1 MKTGFRLFLYWVFAF
16 LFLPAS
22 GAFAADAPAA
32 YPERP
37 IRVVVPFPPG
47 GGADVTMRILSEA
60 LRPHLAQPIVIDN
73 RGGASTIIGTE
84 IVAKA
89 KPDGYTILIATTTF
103 AINPSLHAT
112 LPYDPLRDLAP
123 VTLVAVTPYI
133 LVVHPSLPVRTVK
146 DLVALAKERP
156 GQLTYASVGNGSATH
171 LATEMLV
178 ARTGIK
184 VVHVPYKGSS
194 PALSDLIGGH
204 VSMYLGSMPASVP
217 QARSGKLR
225 ALAVTGPRRAP
236 AAPEVPT
243 IAESGFPG
251 YEFASWY
258 GLFAPAGT
266 PPAIVDQLQGAVRKV
281 LERRDLRERMLAEG
295 NEVVGSTPSDFAAVI
310 RADIAKY
317 ARIVKAANIKPE

>member
-1 MKTGFRLFLYWVFAF
+1 MKQMALSMWASLLVAGTSAF
-16 LFLPAS
+16 QYAY
-22 GAFAADAPAA
+22 A

-47 GGADVTMRILSEA
+47 GGADVTMRIMSDP
-60 LRPHLAQPIVIDN
+60 LRAQLGQPLVIDN

-112 LPYDPLRDLAP
+112 LPYDPVKDLSP
-123 VTLVAVTPYI
+123 ITLVAFTPYI
-133 LVVHPSLPVRTVK
+133 LVVHPSLPVKTVK
-146 DLVALAKERP
+146 DLIALAKERP

-171 LATEMLV
+171 LATEMIV
-178 ARTGIK
+178 SRAGIK
-184 VVHVPYKGSS
+184 LVHVPYKGSA
-194 PALSDLIGGH
+194 PALGDLIGGH
-204 VSMYLGSMPASVP
+204 VSLYLGSMPASVP

-225 ALAVTGPRRAP
+225 AVAVTGARRAP

-243 IAESGFPG
+243 IAESGLPG
-251 YEFASWY
+251 YEFNSWY

-266 PPAIVDQLQGAVRKV
+266 PPAIIDQIQGAVRKV
-281 LERRDLRERMLAEG
+281 LERADMRERMLAEG
-295 NEVVGSTPSDFAAVI
+295 NETVGNTPGEFAAVI
-310 RADIAKY
+310 RSDISKY
-317 ARIVKAANIKPE
+317 AKIVKAANIRPD

>member
-1 MKTGFRLFLYWVFAF
+1 MRTGAGLILWGVLA
-16 LFLPAS
+16 LQVS
-22 GAFAADAPAA
+22 GASAAEPSAGS
-32 YPERP
+32 YPVRP

-47 GGADVTMRILSEA
+47 GGADVTMRIMSDP
-60 LRPHLAQPIVIDN
+60 LRAQLGQPLVIEN

-84 IVAKA
+84 LVAKA

-103 AINPSLHAT
+103 TINPSLHAT
-112 LPYDPLRDLAP
+112 LPYDPLKDLAP
-123 VTLVAVTPYI
+123 ITLAALTPYI
-133 LVVHPSLPVRTVK
+133 LVVHPSLPVKTVK
-146 DLVALAKERP
+146 DLIALAKERP

-178 ARTGIK
+178 SRAGIK
-184 VVHVPYKGSS
+184 LVHVPYKGSA

-225 ALAVTGPRRAP
+225 AVAVTGARRAP

-243 IAESGFPG
+243 IAESGLPG
-251 YEFASWY
+251 YEFTSWY

-266 PPAIVDQLQGAVRKV
+266 PPAIIDQIQGAVRKV
-281 LERRDLRERMLAEG
+281 LERADMRERMLAEG
-295 NEVVGSTPSDFAAVI
+295 NETVGNTPGEFAAVI
-310 RADIAKY
+310 RSDISKY
-317 ARIVKAANIKPE
+317 AKIVKAANIRPD